1 MMSKVQ
7 EYIKNRSENSTEFT
21 QQIEI
26 ERKRLELAMKL
37 TELRKSTGLTQKE
50 LSEKIGKPQSTISRI
65 ETGEMNPTIE
75 LVIEIA
81 NGMGKNFV
89 PIFE

>member
-65 ETGEMNPTIE
+65 ETGEMNPTVG

-81 NGMGKNFV
+81 NGIGKNFV

>member
-1 MMSKVQ
+1 MSKVQ